1 MFVIID
7 IYSKNHSSLSL
18 FLNYFLNNKITT
30 KLQVIVFKTTTSQP
44 LQKKVFTV
52 LKSPHVNK
60 TAQEQFEYRMYKKR
74 LKCFIPQFPLFLA
87 HFKRLRFNMFSDI
100 NFKIKIISN
109 NKAKKKKIKNQFNT
123 NDYCLDLNDLSL
135 KSYLKVLAVCGEFV
149 LNSNVWVAQLVRA
162 KD

>member
-7 IYSKNHSSLSL
+7 IYSKNYNSLSL
-18 FLNYFLNNKITT
+18 FLNYFLNNKITK
-30 KLQVIVFKTTTSQP
+30 KLNIIVFKTTTSQP

-74 LKCFIPQFPLFLA
+74 LKCFIPQFPLFIT

-109 NKAKKKKIKNQFNT
+109 NKAKKKKIKNQFNM
-123 NDYCLDLNDLSL
+123 NDYCLDLNDLNL
-135 KSYLKVLAVCGEFV
+135 KGYLKILTVCGEFV